1 LTYSYET
8 DGTPDKRNSK
18 VTLPF
23 NVEQKFAYDGLGR
36 TREISLGE
44 NLVKD
49 IYYQKFGDHA
59 TNRVS
64 TVWYGVNNVRK
75 DSLKYTY
82 DKAGNI
88 ETITENGKVIA
99 RYEYDGLNRLTKE
112 KTEHFGEKTYEYDN
126 AGNIIRK
133 TENGKTYEY
142 SYGQHGWRDQLLS
155 FGETKSDIKEDCKY
169 DALGNP
175 LSYKGRNLV
184 WQGRRLISYGIENK
198 KATYTYDFNN
208 VRTSKTATDGTT
220 SVTSKYIYD
229 GNNLIAEQRTVKG
242 PDKDKS
248 VWIYYIYGVDGI
260 AGFKFEDK
268 VYLYRKNVQ
277 GDITH
282 IYRKNGNK
290 DLVEVAHYAYDA
302 YGNTEIVSETDKI
315 GSLNPFRYRGYYFDI
330 ETKLYYLISRY
341 YDPETCRFIS
351 ADSIEYL
358 DPETLGGLNLYAY
371 CCNNPVMNVDPT
383 GKFLLSFL
391 AALVVA
397 AVVGAATSAVGTLVG
412 DIVNYAITGE
422 WKFSSWETYVGNM
435 IGGAVG
441 GVISLFNPF
450 AGMVIG
456 GTLGTFAGL
465 AIGKAT
471 GSNDMSWGEIGV
483 LTAVSLGVNLMTAGL
498 TQSLKIPGIT
508 KGSHSWQQVFKSG
521 FTKAIRYGFS
531 MSAKTIAKEAGYL
544 LISSLSLGFLF
555 SNIINTVLVNGYSKL
570 KDFYYKRP

>member
-1 LTYSYET
+1 MTIIL
-8 DGTPDKRNSK
+8 NC
-18 VTLPF
+18 
-23 NVEQKFAYDGLGR
+23 
-36 TREISLGE
+36 
-44 NLVKD
+44 D
-49 IYYQKFGDHA
+49 IVI
-59 TNRVS
+59 N
-64 TVWYGVNNVRK
+64 
-75 DSLKYTY
+75 TY

-88 ETITENGKVIA
+88 ETVTENGKLVA
-99 RYEYDGLNRLTKE
+99 RYKYDGLNRLIREDNVK
-112 KTEHFGEKTYEYDN
+112 FGTVTYRYDA
-126 AGNIIRK
+126 AGNILSK
-133 TENGKTYEY
+133 TQYAYTLKDELGEVVNEYEY

-155 FGETKSDIKEDCKY
+155 YNGEECKY
-169 DALGNP
+169 DFLGNP

-220 SVTSKYIYD
+220 TVTSKYIYD

-248 VWIYYIYGVDGI
+248 VWLYYIYGVDGI

-282 IYRKNGNK
+282 IYEQCK
-290 DLVEVAHYAYDA
+290 DGSLNLVTRYTYDA
-302 YGNTEIVSETDKI
+302 YGNTDISFDTDKI

-341 YDPETCRFIS
+341 YDPETYRFIS
-351 ADSIEYL
+351 ADGIEYL

-371 CCNNPVMNVDPT
+371 CVNNPVMNIDPT
-383 GKFLLSFL
+383 GEFFLSFL

-471 GSNDMSWGEIGV
+471 GSNDMSWGEVMG
-483 LTAVSLGVNLMTAGL
+483 LTVMSLGVNLMTAGL

-521 FTKAIRYGFS
+521 FTKALRYGFS

-544 LISSLSLGFLF
+544 LISSVSLGFLF
-555 SNIINTVLVNGYSKL
+555 SNIINAVIGNGYTKL
-570 KDFYYKRP
+570 KDFYYKNLKHTFPNVTSPNTYFA

>member
-1 LTYSYET
+1 M
-8 DGTPDKRNSK
+8 
-18 VTLPF
+18 
-23 NVEQKFAYDGLGR
+23 
-36 TREISLGE
+36 
-44 NLVKD
+44 
-49 IYYQKFGDHA
+49 
-59 TNRVS
+59 
-64 TVWYGVNNVRK
+64 
-75 DSLKYTY
+75 
-82 DKAGNI
+82 
-88 ETITENGKVIA
+88 
-99 RYEYDGLNRLTKE
+99 
-112 KTEHFGEKTYEYDN
+112 
-126 AGNIIRK
+126 
-133 TENGKTYEY
+133 
-142 SYGQHGWRDQLLS
+142 
-155 FGETKSDIKEDCKY
+155 
-169 DALGNP
+169 GNP
-175 LSYKGRNLV
+175 LSHKGRSLT

-208 VRTSKTATDGTT
+208 VRTSKTVTDEAENFTC
-220 SVTSKYIYD
+220 KFIYD
-229 GNNLIAEQRTVKG
+229 GNTLIAEQRNGT
-242 PDKDKS
+242 
-248 VWIYYIYGVDGI
+248 WIYYIYGVDGI
-260 AGFKFEDK
+260 AGFNYNG
-268 VYLYRKNVQ
+268 VTYLYRKNVQ

-282 IYRKNGNK
+282 IYRKNGDR

-341 YDPETCRFIS
+341 YDPGTCRFIS

-521 FTKAIRYGFS
+521 FTKAIR
-531 MSAKTIAKEAGYL
+531 
-544 LISSLSLGFLF
+544 
-555 SNIINTVLVNGYSKL
+555 
-570 KDFYYKRP
+570 